1 MKNLKV
7 TIINAQGE
15 AAGEASLTGQTASP
29 LLVAQAVR
37 AFLANQRK
45 ALAKTKTR
53 GEVNGSKSK
62 IYRQKGTGRARHGD
76 RQAPIFVGGGVAHG
90 PAGNQNFKQ
99 ALNQKMTQKA
109 ILTVLAEKAKEG
121 KVFILEADFKKTKEA
136 AAFLAKIQESFKLP
150 WPVAFVVDKNEE
162 IRRALKNLEKVKVL
176 SVENLTTYP
185 LLKAKAVFM
194 SKTAAQKFITKE
206 K

>member
-1 MKNLKV
+1 MKNLKL

-15 AAGEASLTGQTASP
+15 ATGEAAFAGQSASP
-29 LLVAQAVR
+29 LLIAQAVR

-99 ALNQKMTQKA
+99 SLNQKMIQKA
-109 ILTVLAEKAKEG
+109 TQTVLTEKAKEG
-121 KVFILEADFKKTKEA
+121 KVFILEAGFKKTKEA
-136 AAFLAKIQESFKLP
+136 AAFLAKAQENFKLAGP
-150 WPVAFVVDKNEE
+150 MAFVTAEHDE
-162 IRRALKNLEKVKVL
+162 IKKVL
-176 SVENLTTYP
+176 RNLKDVEVLNANNLTVYH
-185 LLKAKAVFM
+185 LAKAKAIFL
-194 SKTAAQKFITKE
+194 TEAAAQKFVVKE